1 MKSVLLIVTIL
12 CMLSV
17 NPCKSQLS
25 LAGVD
30 IAGLL
35 SNLTIEQKA
44 GFLISFIANPPL
56 FDKLENVFIAGYEL
70 FHEEP
75 TFEPDILTNLIQWTL
90 DELPFLLQN
99 QTFKDS
105 LHIIVEEMNKANLT
119 ILNVTNEF
127 TIMNGIFAQ
136 MDWFS
141 IIGKIGAK
149 IVQPWLIKHAVDKN
163 IVKAVIPTILQE
175 GEVLIK
181 TYLPSLLPGLIR
193 EFNKFE
199 AGSTAVTPTLV
210 ASNTTLTIE
219 LPLITFLHANTT
231 SRNDTKMLLF
241 HYITNH
247 SAMFPKLERLLL
259 SAVPLLSE
267 PPTIRDQIL
276 PVLLTWGLGTI
287 PKLLHSEM
295 FKKSFHYFV
304 TKINQA
310 NVTGLNISNEYEF
323 MNGVFSQIDWWDV
336 IGKIASEFAVP
347 LSTSVGMHPSVSAS
361 IIPQLI
367 NELTDLLKQNG
378 GKLAQAL
385 IEEMNKADIA
395 KLERVNYTS
404 SFILNFLQ
412 NLALQDVLPD
422 MLSKPTWKAL
432 VSATVKILPVQQKL
446 SVVTWFLSHNVQLF
460 VQLEDIL
467 LSALPILV
475 PISHLKPEI
484 RQHLVPWA
492 LEHIPDFLDSKL
504 VQKAVD
510 IMVSEVNSVNTSTF
524 NQTNDD
530 MYINELLSGLDTV
543 RLIRRIA
550 TEVALPLSM
559 QSGLKPEVATYMIPA
574 VMQILEQVTKT
585 DLANGLKILITEM
598 NNVNLTDLDVRDPKS
613 FVQGYVGKLN
623 MRNILAGILAQP
635 HISGFLVSTLL
646 KSPQIVLDIGKI
658 LFSSFSLSDILS
670 LPADATLTSTQ
681 KCYTGFIGFIENLLH
696 GNKSAIKMFDAFGK
710 PPTGTLD
717 GNLHFIGSYDEC
729 LGVSQMPSSPVT
741 RYCRATFKL
750 PETLINQTMGH
761 IETFGIPVALTW
773 GMCLDSQCHSEDIPV
788 LFRLGMLQMFN
799 LTPDSVV
806 CSGEK
811 PDFSTDT
818 PAISILAIMVVIVG
832 IVVLATVFNECYGK
846 LSGKSEEKRNSKN
859 IYTNPS
865 FLGENGTALN
875 LMPGELKNGSFKRSL
890 EKNEQKHDV
899 SDIDDDEVG
908 ILSRILGSF
917 SITSNVRTLA
927 SFDRDPDEISCLY
940 GIRFL
945 TALWICI
952 GNAYLYNAIWPR
964 VAGSDGSVISNQMPA
979 VSLLKRFTFQFV
991 FSGVFATDTFLVIS
1005 GFIVTTK
1012 LLSTMVRDE
1021 KMKITGILGFYA
1033 RRYIRLTPVYI
1044 IILMSYAF
1052 LYAYI
1057 GDGPTWPKQIGL
1069 ADSCRQRWWY
1079 HLLYVNNLVDVDGHT
1094 IFQQCMPWSWF
1105 NAVVMQLNIITPIL
1119 IILFLISH
1127 RLGFIV
1133 AILLMTGGITATGVK
1148 EHRYGGDLL
1157 SAVTDQGNYWNYI
1170 FTAPWCRVG
1179 TYCVGVMLAYVMFI
1193 KRRAKLDVLVAV
1205 IGWIVSILL
1214 GVFILFVSYLKYM
1227 ENAPTWTFPE
1237 QAAYESLSH
1246 LAWACCIAWVI
1257 YSCHHYRGGMI
1268 NTMLSWRGFI
1278 PLSKLSYTIYLLN
1291 PVVIAVYIMSRK
1303 SLLYVD
1309 DLDMAFLIVGYFVVT
1324 IIGAS
1329 VMSVFFE
1336 RPFIALEKAFSR
1348 SSNAKSEL
1356 GKDV

>member
-1 MKSVLLIVTIL
+1 
-12 CMLSV
+12 
-17 NPCKSQLS
+17 
-25 LAGVD
+25 
-30 IAGLL
+30 
-35 SNLTIEQKA
+35 
-44 GFLISFIANPPL
+44 
-56 FDKLENVFIAGYEL
+56 
-70 FHEEP
+70 
-75 TFEPDILTNLIQWTL
+75 
-90 DELPFLLQN
+90 
-99 QTFKDS
+99 
-105 LHIIVEEMNKANLT
+105 
-119 ILNVTNEF
+119 
-127 TIMNGIFAQ
+127 
-136 MDWFS
+136 
-141 IIGKIGAK
+141 
-149 IVQPWLIKHAVDKN
+149 
-163 IVKAVIPTILQE
+163 
-175 GEVLIK
+175 
-181 TYLPSLLPGLIR
+181 
-193 EFNKFE
+193 
-199 AGSTAVTPTLV
+199 
-210 ASNTTLTIE
+210 
-219 LPLITFLHANTT
+219 
-231 SRNDTKMLLF
+231 
-241 HYITNH
+241 
-247 SAMFPKLERLLL
+247 MFPKLERILL

-267 PPTIRDQIL
+267 PPTIRDEIL
-276 PVLLTWGLGTI
+276 PVLLAWGLGTI
-287 PKLLHSEM
+287 PKFLQSEM

-304 TKINQA
+304 TKINQV
-310 NVTGLNISNEYEF
+310 NVTGLNISNDYEF
-323 MNGVFSQIDWWDV
+323 MNGVFSQMDWWE
-336 IGKIASEFAVP
+336 IIEKIASEVAVP
-347 LSTSVGMHPSVSAS
+347 LSASVGMNPSVSAS

-367 NELTDLLKQNG
+367 NELADLLKQNG
-378 GKLAQAL
+378 GKLAQTL

-395 KLERVNYTS
+395 KLERVDYTS

-412 NLALQDVLPD
+412 NQDVLD

-446 SVVTWFLSHNVQLF
+446 SVITWFLSHNVQLF
-460 VQLEDIL
+460 GQLEDIL

-492 LEHIPDFLDSKL
+492 LDHIPDFLDRKL
-504 VQKAVD
+504 FQNAVD
-510 IMVSEVNSVNTSTF
+510 IMVSEVNSVNTSSF

-550 TEVALPLSM
+550 TEVALPLSI
-559 QSGLKPEVATYMIPA
+559 QSGLKPEVATYMIPV

-598 NNVNLTDLDVRDPKS
+598 NRVNLTDLDVRDPKS
-613 FVQGYVGKLN
+613 FVQGYVEKLN
-623 MRNILAGILAQP
+623 MRNILTGILAQQ
-635 HISGFLVSTLL
+635 HIKGFLVSSLL
-646 KSPQIVLDIGKI
+646 KSPQIALDIGKI
-658 LFSSFSLSDILS
+658 LLSSFSPSDILS

-681 KCYTGFIGFIENLLH
+681 KCYTGFIDFIENLLH

-788 LFRLGMLQMFN
+788 LFRLGMFTYNRANIWHASDVQFDS
-799 LTPDSVV
+799 DSVV

-890 EKNEQKHDV
+890 EENEQKHDV

-1005 GFIVTTK
+1005 
-1012 LLSTMVRDE
+1012 
-1021 KMKITGILGFYA
+1021 
-1033 RRYIRLTPVYI
+1033 
-1044 IILMSYAF
+1044 
-1052 LYAYI
+1052 
-1057 GDGPTWPKQIGL
+1057 
-1069 ADSCRQRWWY
+1069 
-1079 HLLYVNNLVDVDGHT
+1079 
-1094 IFQQCMPWSWF
+1094 
-1105 NAVVMQLNIITPIL
+1105 
-1119 IILFLISH
+1119 SH

-1157 SAVTDQGNYWNYI
+1157 SAVTDHGNYWNYI

-1329 VMSVFFE
+1329 VISVFFE

-1348 SSNAKSEL
+1348 SSNAKIEL